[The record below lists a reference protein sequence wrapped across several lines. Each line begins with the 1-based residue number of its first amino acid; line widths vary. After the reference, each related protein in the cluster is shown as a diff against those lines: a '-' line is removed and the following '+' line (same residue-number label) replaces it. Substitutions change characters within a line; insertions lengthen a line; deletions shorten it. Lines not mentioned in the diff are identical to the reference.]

1 MPMSLIPPRGTFCSL
16 NMRKFGGPGTL
27 KQPCVARRCAG
38 EVLVFEGPPLAKKP
52 KSGGRAFSVQQRA
65 PQHQAGAADGLGEGD
80 GGAWGS
86 LHIAALYSEGYE
98 PFDPDVSS
106 SVLERCGHLGYDAR
120 ATHFYCALDGGV
132 ALSRCESME
141 QSPDGDALAQARG
154 QRPAADSTWDRAR
167 VLASVA
173 LEPGTHFSP
182 PAKQPRSSVF

>member
-1 MPMSLIPPRGTFCSL
+1 
-16 NMRKFGGPGTL
+16 MRKFGGPGTL

-52 KSGGRAFSVQQRA
+52 KCGGGPRSFPVQQRA
-65 PQHQAGAADGLGEGD
+65 PQHKDKDGDSAAEGD
-80 GGAWGS
+80 AWGS

-106 SVLERCGHLGYDAR
+106 AMLERCGPLGYDAR

-141 QSPDGDALAQARG
+141 QCADGDGLAAARA
-154 QRPAADSTWDRAR
+154 QLPAAADASWDRAR

-173 LEPGTHFSP
+173 LEPGT
-182 PAKQPRSSVF
+182 Q